1 MNLYYNKFSL
11 YIFFI
16 HNSLQLPTEKTGGAA
31 APSAPPVPVPLCVCV
46 LRCVCVCE
54 CVCVRVRVCVCA
66 RVCVCVCARARRA
79 PSFGRVQT
87 IKYTHNK
94 WYICQFV

>member
-46 LRCVCVCE
+46 CLRVCVCVCVSA
-54 CVCVRVRVCVCA
+54 CVC
-66 RVCVCVCARARRA
+66 VCVCVCARARRA